1 MKGNQVEVYTDPTG
15 PDAWSVYRVRQD
27 YHAGDLVPF
36 IVDGRDLGPIPAEE
50 LLP

>member
-1 MKGNQVEVYTDPTG
+1 MEVYTDPTG